1 MTFSG
6 NPSLRRVVK
15 KSQNGEYATQ
25 DGNTVS
31 MKGMAWKSIVFCAV
45 TIIAAV
51 VCAVLLYNF
60 LDTGNE
66 SGLTTLIILLSVSA
80 IPLVII
86 SLIIAF
92 VPKTAGVLGF
102 VYCILE
108 GALMGIVSALVDMV
122 FPGVALMAFLGTGV
136 VFMVSWLVFRV
147 LGKKLSGK
155 FVKFVLISFFSL
167 IILEGLVYLLSL
179 IVPAFAVFFGNI
191 WVQLAISA
199 VFILWAA
206 FMVMVDLNNMHLLE
220 ESGADKKYEWYAA
233 FSLVTTL
240 MWMYLEILELLMKIA
255 MLAKRD

>member
-1 MTFSG
+1 MTLSG

-15 KSQNGEYATQ
+15 KSQNGEYSTQ
-25 DGNTVS
+25 DGNVVT

-51 VCAVLLYNF
+51 VCAVLLNTF
-60 LDTGNE
+60 LETGNE
-66 SGLTTLIILLSVSA
+66 DGLTTLIILLSVSA
-80 IPLVII
+80 IPLVIV

-92 VPKTAGVLGF
+92 VPKTASVLGF

-108 GALMGIVSALVDMV
+108 GAVMGVVSALVDLF
-122 FPGVALMAFLGTGV
+122 FPGVALMAFLGTCI
-136 VFMVSWLVFRV
+136 VFMVSWLVFRT
-147 LGKKLSGK
+147 LGKKLSSK
-155 FVKFVLISFFSL
+155 FVKFVLISFLSL
-167 IILEGLVYLLSL
+167 IILEGLGYLLSRF
-179 IVPAFAVFFGNI
+179 VPAFALVFGNI
-191 WVQLAISA
+191 WVQIAISA

-206 FMVMVDLNNMHLLE
+206 FMIMVDLNNMHLLE

-240 MWMYLEILELLMKIA
+240 MWLYLEILELLMKLA